1 MQGRA
6 NEPAPNTSIRMNPS
20 TSSRCEFPDGN
31 TGSPDRP
38 LPTFFAPAERGTQA
52 QVSEEFAYIAR
63 DEVIAGLMQATKGLI
78 AVVNEQRQLL
88 ALNDGLLRQL
98 GLGDVQSQL
107 GLRLGE
113 AVGCVH
119 AYEETGGC
127 GTSRYCSTCGAAI
140 AQTLSLAEDQ
150 AVERIC
156 AIDLTEPKGG
166 ADHLYMRVQ
175 VYPIRSGERRFLLL
189 FLQDISEQQRAALL
203 ERTLAHDVNNLLS
216 GVLGLGQLLAD
227 PDAPYAPKMANDM
240 VLLTRRLAR
249 EIEVQQ
255 SIVKA
260 KLDRVVAEPASVA
273 VSWVLNEANR
283 MCSYHPAAKEKQLE
297 IVPAA
302 ADAGSFKTD
311 ATLLMRVLQ
320 NMVLNALEA
329 TPAGGA
335 VRLEAT
341 ASGDAIEFSVWNAAV
356 IPPEIAR
363 RIFQRNFT
371 TKNELG
377 HGYGTYS
384 MKLLGERM
392 LGGSVTFTSQPGEGT
407 CFRCRLPRGA

>member
-1 MQGRA
+1 M
-6 NEPAPNTSIRMNPS
+6 NTSTPRPCAIPA
-20 TSSRCEFPDGN
+20 GN
-31 TGSPDRP
+31 SGSPDRR
-38 LPTFFAPAERGTQA
+38 LPTFFAPAERRTKTE
-52 QVSEEFAYIAR
+52 VSEEFAYIAR

-88 ALNDGLLRQL
+88 ALNDGLLQQL
-98 GLGDVQSQL
+98 GLGDAQSLL

-119 AYEETGGC
+119 AHEEAGGC

-140 AQTLSLAEDQ
+140 AQTVSLAEDQ
-150 AVERIC
+150 SVERIC
-156 AIDLTEPKGG
+156 AIDLKEKKGG
-166 ADHLYMRVQ
+166 ADYLYLRVQ
-175 VYPIRSGERRFLLL
+175 AYPVRSGARRFLLL

-216 GVLGLGQLLAD
+216 GVVGLGQLLAD
-227 PDAPYAPKMANDM
+227 PDEPFAPKMANDL

-260 KLDRVVAEPASVA
+260 KFDRVVAECAPVA
-273 VSWVLNEANR
+273 VEWALNEVNR
-283 MCSYHPAAKEKQLE
+283 MCSYHPAAKERRLE
-297 IVPAA
+297 IVPPA
-302 ADAGSFKTD
+302 ADAGSIKTD

-329 TPAGGA
+329 TRAGGG
-335 VRLEAT
+335 VRLWANASNEAV
-341 ASGDAIEFSVWNAAV
+341 EFCVWNEAV
-356 IPPEIAR
+356 IPPEVAR

-371 TKNELG
+371 TKSELG

-407 CFRCRLPRGA
+407 CFRCRLPRSA

>member
-1 MQGRA
+1 M
-6 NEPAPNTSIRMNPS
+6 NTS

-31 TGSPDRP
+31 NGAPKGR
-38 LPTFFAPAERGTQA
+38 LPTFFAPAERGTKA
-52 QVSEEFAYIAR
+52 QVDEEFAYIAR

-98 GLGDVQSQL
+98 GLGDAQASLL

-119 AYEETGGC
+119 AHDEAGGC

-140 AQTLSLAEDQ
+140 AQAVSLAEDQ

-156 AIDLTEPKGG
+156 AIDLTETKGG
-166 ADHLYMRVQ
+166 ADHLYLRIQ
-175 VYPIRSGERRFLLL
+175 AYPIRTGERRFLLL

-216 GVLGLGQLLAD
+216 GVVGLGQLLAD
-227 PDAPYAPKMANDM
+227 PDAPFAPKMANDM
-240 VLLTRRLAR
+240 MLLTRRLAR
-249 EIEVQQ
+249 EIDVQQ

-260 KLDRVVAEPASVA
+260 KFDRIVTEPASVTVA
-273 VSWVLNEANR
+273 GVLNEVNR
-283 MCSYHPAAKEKQLE
+283 MCSYHPAAKERRIE
-297 IVPAA
+297 IAPAA
-302 ADAGSFKTD
+302 EGGVFKTD

-329 TPAGGA
+329 TPAGGV
-335 VRLEAT
+335 VRVGAT
-341 ASGDAIEFSVWNAAV
+341 VSNDAIEFAVWNDAV

-371 TKNELG
+371 TKSELG